1 MRQAPIVRKMLAA
14 VPCVLLSLMLV
25 GSLAG
30 SIASSSS
37 GNAASGDANRQGQ
50 TAAESANSES
60 KADDQGS
67 DEATKAEQGRQ
78 PETAGLGD
86 LKATFIDVGQGDS
99 EFVLLPDGKT
109 MLIDAGEVVSGS
121 TVAQFLTA
129 QNIKK
134 IDYLVATHPHSDHIG
149 VWPT

>member
-1 MRQAPIVRKMLAA
+1 M
-14 VPCVLLSLMLV
+14 
-25 GSLAG
+25 
-30 SIASSSS
+30 
-37 GNAASGDANRQGQ
+37 
-50 TAAESANSES
+50 ES

-121 TVAQFLTA
+121 TVEQFLTA